1 MTATNLR
8 EENMLDHLK
17 TTSLA
22 IAATA
27 LLALPVAAQEHS
39 WRIQG
44 FLPDSFD
51 INTRF
56 REFAADLNEK
66 SGGAIEIDFVP
77 IGAVVGPTETLD
89 AMSMGVLT
97 GHFTGAS
104 YFSAKDPGF
113 AVVGD
118 TMGAYNSSVDQTRW
132 YSEGGGEALMRELYA
147 QHGAHLIGVFMT
159 PAEVLVSTTP
169 LNTIDDFNGL
179 RIRSVQGTVSDL
191 LTKLDAGVVVL
202 PGTEVF
208 NALQTGVVDAADWAW
223 NALNLSTGLYDVAT
237 YSIEAG
243 HSMGIIEFSVSQ
255 NAWAALSPEQQTLV
269 TTEWE
274 AFSKVLFDEFQAGE
288 AAAREAIAQ
297 KAEIIVWNDEER
309 ARLRAVT
316 NEVWDDMMTRSP
328 MAARMVESHRA
339 FMAELYGN

>member
-1 MTATNLR
+1 
-8 EENMLDHLK
+8 MLDRLTK
-17 TTSLA
+17 TGLVL
-22 IAATA
+22 AATA
-27 LLALPVAAQEHS
+27 MLALPATAQEHS
-39 WRIQG
+39 WRVQG

-56 REFAADLNEK
+56 RDFAADLNEK

-77 IGAVVGPTETLD
+77 VGAIVAPTETLS
-89 AMSMGVLT
+89 AMTMGVLT

-104 YFSAKDPGF
+104 YFSAMDPAF

-118 TMGAYNSSVDQTRW
+118 TMGAYASSQDQARW
-132 YSEGGGEALMRELYA
+132 YTEGGGEALMRELYA
-147 QHGAHLIGVFMT
+147 QHGAHLIGVFVS
-159 PAEVLVSTTP
+159 PAETLVSNRP
-169 LNTIDDFNGL
+169 LNSIDDFNGL

-191 LTKLDAGVVVL
+191 FVKLDAAPVIL

-223 NALNLSTGLYDVAT
+223 NALNLSTGLYDVAS

-243 HSMGIIEFSVSQ
+243 HSMGIMEFSVSQ
-255 NAWAALSPEQQTLV
+255 AAWNRLSAEQQDLV

-274 AFSKVLFDEFQAGE
+274 AFSQVLFDEFQAGE
-288 AAAREAIAQ
+288 EAAREQIAQ
-297 KAEIIVWNDEER
+297 KAEIIVWDDEER

-316 NEVWDDMMTRSP
+316 NQVWDDMLTRSE

-339 FMAELYGN
+339 FMATLYDN

>member
-1 MTATNLR
+1 
-8 EENMLDHLK
+8 MLDRLMK
-17 TTSLA
+17 TGLA
-22 IAATA
+22 VAATT
-27 LLALPVAAQEHS
+27 LMTLPLAAQDHT

-44 FLPDSFD
+44 FLPDSFA
-51 INTRF
+51 INDRF
-56 REFAADLNEK
+56 RDFAADLNEK

-104 YFSAKDPGF
+104 YFSAKDAGF

-118 TMGAYNSSVDQTRW
+118 TMGAYNSSQDQTRW
-132 YSEGGGEALMRELYA
+132 YNEGGGEALMRELYA

-159 PAEVLVSTTP
+159 PAEVLVSTKP
-169 LNTIDDFNGL
+169 LNSIDDFSGL
-179 RIRSVQGTVSDL
+179 RIRSVQGTVSDML
-191 LTKLDAGVVVL
+191 ARLGAGVVVL

-208 NALQTGVVDAADWAW
+208 NALQTGVVDSADWAW

-243 HSMGIIEFSVSQ
+243 HSMGIIEFSVSE
-255 NAWAALSPEQQTLV
+255 NAWGALTSEQQTLV

-288 AAAREAIAQ
+288 AAARDTIAT
-297 KAEIIVWNDEER
+297 KAEIIVWNDAER

-316 NEVWDDMMTRSP
+316 NEVWDDMTTRSP

-339 FMAELYGN
+339 FMTTLYGN